1 MKRRKSQWQSEHDA
15 VVEASG
21 RTYSSWSAKGYGI
34 ATNPGGSKNGFVGP
48 PAKLRYPDVVLWRPN
63 SPGASTGTVTVIEE
77 IETEDS
83 VTDDE
88 ADQWADYAS
97 LGVETFN
104 LVAPF
109 SKKPAALEIIRRR
122 KIVGITR
129 IQGYYFQQGQ
139 VRFD

>member
-1 MKRRKSQWQSEHDA
+1 MNARKTQWQGEHDA

-48 PAKLRYPDVVLWRPN
+48 PTNLRYPDVVLWRPV
-63 SPGASTGTVTVIEE
+63 SPGANMGTVTVIEE

-83 VTDDE
+83 VTDTE

-104 LVAPF
+104 LVVPV
-109 SKKPAALEIIRRR
+109 SKKAAALEIIRRR

-129 IQGYYFQQGQ
+129 VQGYYVHQGH
-139 VRFD
+139 VSFE